1 MKFVVSLD
9 AATGEMYRFM
19 RPSSDFERVS
29 HNIKYDT
36 DRLRALRRDR
46 SWVRINMSIC
56 ETNLEEV
63 PGFVDLA
70 NELGVQKVTFNH
82 LNEGLTHIIEGVDGR
97 EWDYVKESRFS
108 DPARHDALLL
118 QAWSRANETGMS
130 MEFSGTPF
138 IGPDAAS
145 LTDIAQLMTSVP
157 FLVGGD
163 VPWASAHH
171 TRLDP
176 SLPPCFKPWRNRDPA
191 DR

>member
-1 MKFVVSLD
+1 MMSKYFDRVLDMASPATTIGFATNALLLTRRRAEHLLEKESVKFVVSLD

-29 HNIKYDT
+29 HNIKYYT

-108 DPARHDALLL
+108 DPPGTTHYCSRHGVAPTRR
-118 QAWSRANETGMS
+118 ACRWSS
-130 MEFSGTPF
+130 VVHLS
-138 IGPDAAS
+138 
-145 LTDIAQLMTSVP
+145 SVP
-157 FLVGGD
+157 MPRV
-163 VPWASAHH
+163 
-171 TRLDP
+171 
-176 SLPPCFKPWRNRDPA
+176 
-191 DR
+191 